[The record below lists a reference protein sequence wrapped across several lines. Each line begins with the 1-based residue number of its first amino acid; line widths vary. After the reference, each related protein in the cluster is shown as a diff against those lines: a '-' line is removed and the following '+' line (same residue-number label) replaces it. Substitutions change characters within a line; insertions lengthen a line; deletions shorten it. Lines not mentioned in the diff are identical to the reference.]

1 MRIMKKASRRIATA
15 EPPIIRRPFGVMF
28 AITLRRF
35 DIYLDL
41 CVEDVRV
48 RLDRLRADLRGKL
61 HGKAGAL
68 DRDDDLRRVGGRAR
82 DERLRRRGGIRL
94 RLLERGDRVRE
105 HAAEASGTRARAAL
119 EALDR
124 GVDRA
129 G

>member
-1 MRIMKKASRRIATA
+1 MRIMKKASSRIATA

-61 HGKAGAL
+61 HGEARAL
-68 DRDDDLRRVGGRAR
+68 DRHDDLRGVRGRPV
-82 DERLRRRGGIRL
+82 DERLGCLGGVRL
-94 RLLERGDRVRE
+94 RVLERRDRVRE
-105 HAAEASGTRARAAL
+105 HAAEAVARAGRLADT
-119 EALDR
+119 LDR
-124 GVDRA
+124 ALGRA
-129 G
+129 E